1 MRAAL
6 ATLLLTG
13 ALGGCAGEVDHHGPS
28 GCTSHYEGVF
38 TAPTRAELRTRL
50 LAEPRVVAWH
60 PVGHA
65 RHRQVVNLLD
75 RRDRVVRQV
84 EVAGVG
90 QAGAGDR
97 WTAGSWA
104 QCID

>member
-1 MRAAL
+1 
-6 ATLLLTG
+6 
-13 ALGGCAGEVDHHGPS
+13 
-28 GCTSHYEGVF
+28 
-38 TAPTRAELRTRL
+38 RAELRARL

-84 EVAGVG
+84 EVGQVG
-90 QAGAGDR
+90 AARGTDGR